1 MRNLSLLFKE
11 KTTML
16 VTLTDIKK
24 SFLDEVVLDKV
35 NLSIN
40 ENDRIGLL
48 GVNGAGK
55 STLLNI
61 ITGTLPYDEGTRTV
75 KRSLETGY
83 LKQNDAL
90 NFKNTLEE
98 EIKDALAQV
107 YEVREKLL
115 RISKKMADSAPE
127 SREYTILSEEYD
139 RQQALYDALDG
150 YTADTR
156 IQIVLNGLGFGGFD
170 LHEKTANLSGGE
182 KMRFAIAKILLH
194 NPQLLIL
201 DEPTNHLDFSM
212 LSWLEGYLASYKGA
226 VLIVSH
232 DRYFLDR
239 VAGDICELEHGRL
252 YRYRGGY
259 SAFLVQKEERI
270 KMLEKEYAKQQA
282 ELAAMRDYVA
292 RNLAKSSSTNS
303 VGSRVKALE
312 KMELQEKPNP
322 RQKEIHFRFEYDFE
336 PHKIVLCCKDIGICV
351 GTGNS
356 TRQLYSHISL
366 EVLCGEKIAIVGKNG
381 VGKSS
386 LLKAVLKKIP
396 YSGTIRFGG
405 NVKIAY
411 FDQELAGLDLNDT
424 VIEAVHRKF
433 PTKTEFEIRSALGR
447 LLIEDEAVFKR
458 VRDLSG
464 ANRAKVVFCI
474 IMFQRANVL
483 ILDEPT
489 NHLDYMA
496 KEALDRALRT
506 YTGTVLAVSH
516 DRYFLN
522 RVPDKII
529 EMFPDGFRVYNGGY
543 DYYLEHRPSD
553 TAEKTVQADSEQKL
567 LYHENKKNK
576 AEERRRRAR
585 LAALEKEMAALEAE
599 LGDLKVQADN
609 PETASDYQ
617 RLSELLNDI
626 RRKEEQL
633 GSLENEWLALSE

>member
-1 MRNLSLLFKE
+1 
-11 KTTML
+11 ML

>member
-1 MRNLSLLFKE
+1 
-11 KTTML
+11 ML

-24 SFLDEVVLDKV
+24 SFLDEVVLDKG

-61 ITGTLPYDEGTRTV
+61 ITGTLPYDEGSRTV
-75 KRSLETGY
+75 KRSLEVGY

-90 NFKNTLEE
+90 NFKNTLEA

-115 RISKKMADSAPE
+115 SISKKMADSAPQ

-139 RQQALYDALDG
+139 CQQALYDALDG

-212 LSWLEGYLASYKGA
+212 LAWLEGYLASYKGA

-312 KMELQEKPNP
+312 KMELHEKPNP

-336 PHKIVLCCKDIGICV
+336 PHKIVLCCKDVGICV
-351 GTGNS
+351 GTGS
-356 TRQLYSHISL
+356 SARQLYSHISL

-496 KEALDRALRT
+496 KEALDRALRA
-506 YTGTVLAVSH
+506 YTGTVIAVSH

-553 TAEKTVQADSEQKL
+553 AAEKTVQADSEQKL
-567 LYHENKKNK
+567 LYHESKKNK

-585 LAALEKEMAALEAE
+585 LAALEKEIAALEAE
-599 LGDLKVQADN
+599 LGDLKAQADN

-626 RRKEEQL
+626 RSKEEQL